1 MLLRRLLVFIRNN
14 KVVDNALNCC
24 RLLIKVVL
32 VSLDALFTPK
42 EDKAVTQ
49 INL

>member
-32 VSLDALFTPK
+32 VSFDALFTPK